1 MNKTHI
7 VRLPEHYKNKDKDF
21 LCSDEINKVS
31 TKRLLVID
39 DESHIRDAFRRL
51 FWHYGFEVITA
62 ANATEANDLL
72 VRNKFDIVLLDI
84 KMAEVDGS
92 VLFGIIRTFH
102 KNVKVVISSVYS
114 IDEQKERIQG
124 ADAYFDKSDGKDAL
138 LGIIAS
144 LSDGPSTV

>member
-1 MNKTHI
+1 MSKPQIDRLMENNKFKSKNLMNW
-7 VRLPEHYKNKDKDF
+7 
-21 LCSDEINKVS
+21 DEVNQIS

-39 DESHIRDAFRRL
+39 DEANIRNMYRRL
-51 FWHYGFEVITA
+51 FWHYGFEVFTA
-62 ANATEANDLL
+62 SNALEANDLL

-102 KNVKVVISSVYS
+102 KNIKVVISSVYS
-114 IDEQKERIQG
+114 IDEQKERIQE
-124 ADAYFDKSDGKDAL
+124 ADAYFDKSDGKDVL

-144 LSDGPSTV
+144 LY